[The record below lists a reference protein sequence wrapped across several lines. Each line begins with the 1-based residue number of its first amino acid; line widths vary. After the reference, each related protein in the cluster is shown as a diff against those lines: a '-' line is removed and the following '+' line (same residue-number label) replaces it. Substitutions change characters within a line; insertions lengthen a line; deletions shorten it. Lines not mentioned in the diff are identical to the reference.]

1 MGLPSR
7 AAPCTVQA
15 VLNAPTLQRQAYGF
29 GYLLG
34 WEEGITDDDKGRLY
48 SWQIALM
55 AWM

>member
-1 MGLPSR
+1 
-7 AAPCTVQA
+7 
-15 VLNAPTLQRQAYGF
+15 VLNGPILELQAYGF

-34 WEEGITDDDKGRLY
+34 WEEEGITDDDKGRLY